1 MNLLKMM
8 SEFLENETDRPYG
21 IEVSGKGLC
30 HLVKR
35 RYSVKTTKA
44 IKHFCRLYK
53 CENGHI
59 LLIDIIT
66 DTVKG
71 FEDMD
76 YCVIWLENEYSI
88 TVRDNT
94 NTYDTYEEM
103 FSNIDMS
110 IEDKYTIPTEN
121 ITSL

>member
-1 MNLLKMM
+1 
-8 SEFLENETDRPYG
+8 
-21 IEVSGKGLC
+21 
-30 HLVKR
+30 
-35 RYSVKTTKA
+35 
-44 IKHFCRLYK
+44 
-53 CENGHI
+53 
-59 LLIDIIT
+59 
-66 DTVKG
+66 
-71 FEDMD
+71 MD